1 MGNKVSYPLDCDKIR
16 KLENVFSIFSDD
28 EFVGIIQEIRSS
40 KDSIHI
46 GRFVINPEKTGM
58 GLGSMALKEFLKYIF
73 DNKNVNSITLSV
85 FDSNKVAKNLYE
97 KQGFIIEK
105 TIEKPKLK
113 YIMRRFR

>member
-1 MGNKVSYPLDCDKIR
+1 MCPDCQNCKYNFDRYGIEYKFLDVHTN
-16 KLENVFSIFSDD
+16 L
-28 EFVGIIQEIRSS
+28 QY
-40 KDSIHI
+40 
-46 GRFVINPEKTGM
+46 
-58 GLGSMALKEFLKYIF
+58 LKEFLKYIF

>member
-1 MGNKVSYPLDCDKIR
+1 MTKERAKAEELIYKVMDALD
-16 KLENVFSIFSDD
+16 
-28 EFVGIIQEIRSS
+28 
-40 KDSIHI
+40 
-46 GRFVINPEKTGM
+46 KTG
-58 GLGSMALKEFLKYIF
+58 SMSRYYAEKFKPMDDKEFLKYIF